1 MRAIVVVVLVVL
13 VLAGGLL
20 AWRANTGAG
29 PEAAAPAA
37 KESLYLAIPQG
48 IYVPMAKVMA
58 EYEKTHP
65 NLEFQLTVDTPE
77 AMVQLVQ
84 ENETKPDVFISPGG
98 HEAEVLREM
107 GYLDPST
114 MVAFGSYELAI
125 LVPKGNPGKVEK
137 LEDLLNPE
145 VKVISFS
152 NPEVNAACY
161 AARQS
166 FQNLGLWPEVE
177 KKIQVTGCC
186 MESFKWILDGRA
198 EANVQF
204 LGCPIDPKTEDIA
217 SKSKVEIA
225 CTFPADS
232 FYVPRNVAGILTTSK
247 KRELAEE
254 FLGFMTSPEM
264 ISLMA
269 ASKMRNDQG
278 LPLTP
283 GPWGPEQEVG
293 PRQQAQVAP

>member
-1 MRAIVVVVLVVL
+1 MRAVLVVVLLIL
-13 VLAGGLL
+13 VLAGGVL
-20 AWRANTGAG
+20 AWRSNTGAP

-48 IYVPMAKVMA
+48 IYVPMARVMS
-58 EYEKTHP
+58 EYERTHP
-65 NLEFQLTVDTPE
+65 NVEFQLTVDTPE
-77 AMVQLVQ
+77 AMVELVE

-98 HEAEVLREM
+98 HEAEVLRER

-125 LVPKGNPGKVEK
+125 LVPKGNPGKIEK

-166 FQNLGLWPEVE
+166 FRNLGLWERVE
-177 KKIQVTGCC
+177 KKIQITGCC

-247 KRELAEE
+247 KRQLAEE
-254 FLGFMTSPEM
+254 FLGFMTSPDM
-264 ISLMA
+264 VALMA
-269 ASKMRNDQG
+269 ENKMRNDQG

-283 GPWGPEQEVG
+283 GPWGPEHELG
-293 PRQQAQVAP
+293 PSRQAAP